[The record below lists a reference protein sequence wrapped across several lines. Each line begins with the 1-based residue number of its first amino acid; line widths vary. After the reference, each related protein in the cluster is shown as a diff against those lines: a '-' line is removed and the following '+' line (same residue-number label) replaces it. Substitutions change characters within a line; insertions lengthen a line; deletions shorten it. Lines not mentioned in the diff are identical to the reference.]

1 MTSRDKL
8 QRLVDLGRKTKRYW
22 WLVLIFTLAG
32 SGLSLTFALLRPKN
46 FQSYAVLFYQERIR
60 SALLSNREEQ
70 VQRGIGD
77 RYRELLLARSQLA
90 EIIADPALNPFPDE
104 SDTELAIDKLREKIK
119 FEARGANAFRITYAD
134 TEPGRAKAVTE
145 KLTKMLQDKDEYLR
159 KDQARV
165 TVEFAIKQRDEASTE
180 LAKVEVALAE
190 FLAKHPEF
198 AQETNQAAGAG
209 QFAGEGAAIRG
220 VQNQKAIKSENARLY
235 ALERQRQRIQARL
248 DAPPDAPPI
257 RIPAPQTPEKAQA
270 EENVTEARTRLAAAS
285 RELDKALDSY
295 TDQHPTVVRARER
308 LSAAQAELKRAIAAV
323 PPDVETT
330 IAPASEADR
339 TKLKQ
344 ELARLEDQINT
355 EQKRGSKTSA
365 VVDTTTNWVVQL
377 ETEHAKLRRTVTE
390 SRERVEALSDSVFR
404 AQMDANQKLADTGAV
419 LSVVDPAF
427 KPVKPSGPS
436 KTLVMLAGIVLF
448 IVLGCGL
455 AVGMAVIDDRVYR
468 RTDLEELGISVL
480 AVIPTAQVKAMASKK
495 KQPRKVMLNE
505 QAKRT

>member
-1 MTSRDKL
+1 MTPRDKL

-22 WLVLIFTLAG
+22 WLVVIFTLVG
-32 SGLSLTFALLRPKN
+32 GGLSLAFALVRAKN
-46 FQSYAVLFYQERIR
+46 YQSYAVLFYQERIR
-60 SALLSNREEQ
+60 SALLANREEQ

-77 RYRELLLARSQLA
+77 RYRELLLARGQLA
-90 EIIADPALNPFPDE
+90 QIISDPQLNPFPDE
-104 SDTELAIDKLREKIK
+104 RDTELAIDKLREKIK
-119 FEARGANAFRITYAD
+119 FEARGANAFRITYTD
-134 TEPGRAKAVTE
+134 TVPDRAKSVTD

-165 TVEFAIKQRDEASTE
+165 TVEFAIKQKDEAAGE
-180 LAKVEVALAE
+180 LAVVELALAE

-198 AQETNQAAGAG
+198 AQETNQATGGG
-209 QFAGEGAAIRG
+209 QFTGEGAAIRG
-220 VQNQKAIKSENARLY
+220 VQNQKAMKAENARLY

-257 RIPAPQTPEKAQA
+257 RIPAPQTPEKLQA
-270 EENVTEARTRLAAAS
+270 EANVTEARQRVTATS
-285 RELDKALDSY
+285 RDLDKALDMY

-308 LSAAQAELKRAIAAV
+308 LAAAQAELKRAIAAV

-330 IAPASEADR
+330 IAPATEADR

-355 EQKRGSKTSA
+355 EQKRGSKSSS
-365 VVDTTTNWVVQL
+365 VIETTTNWVVQL
-377 ETEHAKLRRTVTE
+377 ETEHARLRRTVIE
-390 SRERVEALSDSVFR
+390 SRERIEALSDSVFR

-427 KPVKPSGPS
+427 KPVKPSGPG
-436 KTLVMLAGIVLF
+436 KTLILLAGVALF
-448 IVLGCGL
+448 IVLGTGV
-455 AVGMAVIDDRVYR
+455 AVGLAVIDDRVYR

-480 AVIPTAQVKAMASKK
+480 AVIPPAQAKLVTTKK
-495 KQPRKVMLNE
+495 KPRKDVAHD